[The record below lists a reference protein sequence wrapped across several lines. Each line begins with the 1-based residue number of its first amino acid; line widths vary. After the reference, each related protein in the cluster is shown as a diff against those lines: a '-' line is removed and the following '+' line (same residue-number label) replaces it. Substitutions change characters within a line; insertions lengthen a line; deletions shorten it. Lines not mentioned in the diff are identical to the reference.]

1 MKGFKSSSA
10 QSAAANHS
18 LIAFTSLKG
27 GEVSALGK
35 QRLWSAA
42 GHAVQVTLG
51 LPFIRTSPAHGTAF
65 ALPAAI
71 ARRPHIVISC
81 SGGSMAPQQTLPIID
96 TALSAHNK

>member
-1 MKGFKSSSA
+1 MKGFKNSSA

-18 LIAFTSLKG
+18 LIAFTPLKG
-27 GEVSALGK
+27 GEVSTLGK

-65 ALPAAI
+65 DI
-71 ARRPHIVISC
+71 AGSDSAPTPHRY
-81 SGGSMAPQQTLPIID
+81 
-96 TALSAHNK
+96 